1 MDGNNP
7 SILLI
12 DDDEESLDNLADRLR
27 ELLGDDANL
36 LIWRPTTADGPTHKA
51 FNERV
56 SHQTALVIT
65 DYDLTTSVNG
75 LFGPSIVGWCQGR
88 SIPVGDFSR
97 ANLDALPREPNLFE
111 LRVPT
116 NFEQAAQ
123 FIHNMFKGFY
133 DIRLWL
139 EYHPEVLLTQPRSLA
154 AVLAILL
161 DKPQSES
168 MFAAYMT
175 KLGTANSALL
185 QTIKQ
190 FAEPNQL
197 PTNEDKARLL
207 TYVLGHVL
215 VNAVLKYP
223 GPIVSLD
230 ALCAYFGTSLEEANV
245 LSDLFD
251 CARYGGPFGHTDRYY
266 WHEVVDTLLDDM
278 AADLY
283 DQQFDSFA
291 EYNRYVVERHLNRP
305 LARHACARCDGIKG
319 GFWCPFT
326 MRAVCERGD
335 CSVPASSWIPSGA
348 QLSRVEKDFHDEWA
362 PVLGY

>member
-1 MDGNNP
+1 MDGTKP

-12 DDDEESLDNLADRLR
+12 DDDQHSLNNLGDPLR
-27 ELLGDDANL
+27 ELLSDDAEL
-36 LIWRPTTADGPTHKA
+36 VIWRPTTEDGPTHEA
-51 FNERV
+51 FDERI
-56 SHQTALVIT
+56 SQQTALVIT
-65 DYDLTTSVNG
+65 DYDLTTSVHG
-75 LFGPSIVGWCQGR
+75 LFGLSIVGWCQGK

-116 NFEQAAQ
+116 SFEQAAQ
-123 FIHNMFKGFY
+123 FINNMFRGFH

-139 EYHPEVLLTQPRSLA
+139 ERHPEVLTQPRSLA
-154 AVLAILL
+154 AVLATLL

-175 KLGTANSALL
+175 KLGAANSALL

-190 FAEPNQL
+190 FAEPGKL
-197 PTNEDKARLL
+197 PTDEDKERLL
-207 TYVLGHVL
+207 TYVMGHVL
-215 VNAVLKYP
+215 ANAILKYP
-223 GPIVSLD
+223 GPIVSLE
-230 ALCAYFGTSLEEANV
+230 ALCAYFGTNLDEAAA
-245 LSDLFD
+245 LSELFHR
-251 CARYGGPFGHTDRYY
+251 ARYSGPFGHADPYY
-266 WHEVVDTLLDDM
+266 WHEVVDDILDDM
-278 AADLY
+278 AGDLD

-291 EYNRYVVERHLNRP
+291 EYNRDAVERHLHRP
-305 LARHACARCDGIKG
+305 LVRHDCARCDGIKG

-362 PVLGY
+362 PILGY